1 MAKYTENTEPS
12 SLKVNGSCLLPMY
25 SHETTG
31 REGVETGREGVET
44 GKREWIRRERGRTL
58 GETGMKTGK
67 VRVETGREGVRTGWK
82 VWSDWGRRE
91 L

>member
-31 REGVETGREGVET
+31 REGVETGRDGGGDWESG
-44 GKREWIRRERGRTL
+44 GGDWERGSGDRA
-58 GETGMKTGK
+58 GGIG
-67 VRVETGREGVRTGWK
+67 
-82 VWSDWGRRE
+82 
-91 L
+91 